1 MSTCAFPGIKD
12 TLHLPVSRKIFAAEA
27 GPGSPH
33 RRFALTLAGVASTVA
48 AMSPEGAW
56 PPDRG
61 RVSEHSSFDAS
72 LRRHS
77 HGPRQRAC
85 SPRNGGDH
93 VPRGR
98 GESKRWRPRDSNSGL
113 LKQTRPLHAGDKAG
127 PGASIRGGER
137 DTPDCLNPTSM
148 LVAWMVGSLP
158 LPCAGMIG
166 EMCRGPPRRNG
177 GLRRG
182 RCNESSPSEAGF
194 CVGVRRGRA

>member
-1 MSTCAFPGIKD
+1 MKPLSKKNNRTLSEARDVSTCAFPGIKD

-61 RVSEHSSFDAS
+61 RVSEHSSFDAV
-72 LRRHS
+72 LRRHP

-85 SPRNGGDH
+85 SLFAEGDH
-93 VPRGR
+93 HPQGR
-98 GESKRWRPRDSNSGL
+98 GSWKRWRPL
-113 LKQTRPLHAGDKAG
+113 LTEFGTPEAISPLVYECKAG

-148 LVAWMVGSLP
+148 LGAWMVGSLP
-158 LPCAGMIG
+158 
-166 EMCRGPPRRNG
+166 
-177 GLRRG
+177 
-182 RCNESSPSEAGF
+182 
-194 CVGVRRGRA
+194 